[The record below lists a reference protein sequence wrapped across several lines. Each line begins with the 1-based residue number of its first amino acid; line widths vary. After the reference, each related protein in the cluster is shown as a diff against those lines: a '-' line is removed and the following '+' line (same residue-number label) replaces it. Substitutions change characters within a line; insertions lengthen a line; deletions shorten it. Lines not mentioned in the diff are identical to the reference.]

1 MKLLRAL
8 LLTLVALTLA
18 ATTAYGVG
26 RSVRDDSGTRG
37 TDPAAAP
44 AGPDA
49 RTDHPDRQPTV
60 ERVTVRSGPV
70 LEAGDRGVEVR
81 ELQSRLFQ
89 LEWFPELTTGRY
101 DPATVEAV
109 RGFQDRRGLRATG
122 ELDLR
127 TWERLVAMTEQPTH
141 DQLFNVLHPGPALL
155 AEADRGGAVRELQA
169 RLAQIAWYFGD
180 VTGRYD
186 TDTVE
191 AVRGFQAK
199 REIPVTGEVDRR
211 TMDRLLAMT
220 AEPTHEQLH
229 NVEPE
234 PGALDPR
241 CTTGRALCIDKT
253 TSTLR
258 WVVDG
263 KVRMT
268 LDARFG
274 STVNNTPTREGLFQ
288 VYWKDPDHVS
298 NEYGSDMP
306 FSMFFD
312 GGQAV
317 HYSSDFAAVGYAGA
331 SHGCV
336 NIRDYDALAQLFD
349 QVLVGDKVVVYWS

>member
-1 MKLLRAL
+1 MKLVRAL
-8 LLTLVALTLA
+8 LVTIVAVALA

-26 RSVRDDSGTRG
+26 WATRDLPGEPRVG

-44 AGPDA
+44 APRSPA
-49 RTDHPDRQPTV
+49 PAQPTV
-60 ERVTVRSGPV
+60 PGPAVEPGPV
-70 LEAGDRGVEVR
+70 LEPGDRGVEVR

-89 LEWFPELTTGRY
+89 LDWFPELTTGSY
-101 DPATVEAV
+101 DDETEGAV
-109 RGFQDRRGLRATG
+109 RGFQDKRGLRATG
-122 ELDLR
+122 RVDLR
-127 TWERLVAMTEQPTH
+127 TWERLVAMTEQPTR

-155 AEADRGGAVRELQA
+155 ASGDSGGQVRDVQA
-169 RLAQIAWYFGD
+169 RLKQIAWLFGD
-180 VTGRYD
+180 VTGSYD
-186 TDTVE
+186 AETVA
-191 AVRGFQAK
+191 AVRGFQRK
-199 REIPVTGEVDRR
+199 REIPVTGEVDQR
-211 TMDRLLAMT
+211 TMDRLVAMT
-220 AEPTHEQLH
+220 RQPTHEELH
-229 NVEPE
+229 NVQPE

-241 CTTGRALCIDKT
+241 CTTGRALCVDKT

-263 KVRMT
+263 KVLKTM
-268 LDARFG
+268 DARFG
-274 STVNNTPTREGLFQ
+274 SVVNDTPTREGLFH
-288 VYWKDPDHVS
+288 VYWKDEDHVS

-336 NIRDYDALAQLFD
+336 NIRDYDGLAWLFD
-349 QVLVGDKVVVYWS
+349 QVVVGDKVVVYWS

>member
-1 MKLLRAL
+1 MKLVRAL
-8 LLTLVALTLA
+8 IVTIVALALA

-26 RSVRDDSGTRG
+26 WATRDEPTRTG

-44 AGPDA
+44 APREQA
-49 RTDHPDRQPTV
+49 PAQPTV
-60 ERVTVRSGPV
+60 QGPEVKPGPV
-70 LEAGDRGVEVR
+70 LAPGDRGVQVR

-89 LEWFPELTTGRY
+89 LGWFEELTTGRY
-101 DPATVEAV
+101 DDDTEGAV
-109 RGFQDRRGLRATG
+109 RGFQDKRGLRSTG
-122 ELDLR
+122 RVDLR
-127 TWERLVAMTEQPTH
+127 TWERLLAMTELPTH
-141 DQLFNVLHPGPALL
+141 DQLHNVLHPGPALL
-155 AEADRGGAVRELQA
+155 GAGDEGKQVRDVQA
-169 RLAQIAWYFGD
+169 RLQQIAWLFGD
-180 VTGRYD
+180 VSGRYD
-186 TDTVE
+186 AATVK
-191 AVRGFQAK
+191 AVRGFQQK
-199 REIPVTGEVDRR
+199 REIPVTGEVDQR
-211 TMDRLLAMT
+211 TMDRLVDMT
-220 AEPTHEQLH
+220 RQPTYEELH
-229 NVEPE
+229 NVQPE

-241 CTTGRALCIDKT
+241 CTTGRALCVDKT

-263 KVRMT
+263 KVKQT

-274 STVNNTPTREGLFQ
+274 SVVNNTPTREGLFH

-298 NEYGSDMP
+298 GEYGSDMP

-336 NIRDYDALAQLFD
+336 NIRDYDGLAWLYE
-349 QVLVGDKVVVYWS
+349 QVVVGDKVVVYWS